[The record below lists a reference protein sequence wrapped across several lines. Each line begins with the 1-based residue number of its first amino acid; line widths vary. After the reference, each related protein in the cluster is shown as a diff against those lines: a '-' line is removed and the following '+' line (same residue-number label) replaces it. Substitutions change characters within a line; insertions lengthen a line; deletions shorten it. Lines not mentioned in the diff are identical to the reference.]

1 MVCSSRWIQGAACCR
16 SERKK
21 KHMEKHLKAAKVE
34 ILRSGWTDRRFVL
47 FYDLQASSRMWHV
60 LQSLFLNCCQDRW
73 VQINMNAPSC
83 SVSSCRTKWDPNQ
96 KDVWLSP
103 PASGIVG
110 FANVQVCVLQKGT
123 QASHE
128 SLGFFGGVMD
138 SMIAWGVFVFLIFS
152 CVCFSICWMR
162 KEKTSRTIH
171 CGPCFYVLS
180 KQLHDSLVQMPSR
193 QCLGHSPSY
202 NWYCSSLMHVWSCLT
217 PQLEQAE
224 SALLLFKTIRMS
236 FISLLFLL
244 FLSHKCLYS
253 ILYIYT

>member
-1 MVCSSRWIQGAACCR
+1 MNTRCCLLQIWTK
-16 SERKK
+16 KK
-21 KHMEKHLKAAKVE
+21 KHMEKHWKQRKLRYFDQVE
-34 ILRSGWTDRRFVL
+34 PKWGLFCSMICRRPVGCDRYFI
-47 FYDLQASSRMWHV
+47 
-60 LQSLFLNCCQDRW
+60 QSLFLNFCQDRW
-73 VQINMNAPSC
+73 VQINMKAPSC

-110 FANVQVCVLQKGT
+110 FANVQVCALQKGT

-128 SLGFFGGVMD
+128 SLVFFGGVMD
-138 SMIAWGVFVFLIFS
+138 SMIAWGVFAFLIFS

-180 KQLHDSLVQMPSR
+180 KQLHDSLAQMPSR

-202 NWYCSSLMHVWSCLT
+202 NWYCSSLMHVWSFLT

-224 SALLLFKTIRMS
+224 SALLSFKTIRMS
-236 FISLLFLL
+236 LISLMFLL
-244 FLSHKCLYS
+244 FLSHKCLY
-253 ILYIYT
+253 I